1 MKRSI
6 PFALQILNTAGGARC
21 QGSTTS
27 ALARGL
33 DCGHHRPVRSHEQGE
48 GGNQGSGIG
57 YDASN
62 RRTTETQN
70 S

>member
-6 PFALQILNTAGGARC
+6 PFALQIPDTTGGGRR

-33 DCGHHRPVRSHEQGE
+33 DRDHHRTVRSHEQREGE
-48 GGNQGSGIG
+48 HQGSGIG
-57 YDASN
+57 NDASI
-62 RRTTETQN
+62 RGMAETQN